1 MEIKVKDILAAN
13 DDKSHKSIFL
23 RKPADRFRRDRRK
36 NSWDR
41 RKSIRSGVIVSLSS
55 RKERRVFRERRKN
68 PQTT

>member
-13 DDKSHKSIFL
+13 DDKSHKNIFL
-23 RKPADRFRRDRRK
+23 RRSAGRFLRNRRK

-55 RKERRVFRERRKN
+55 RKERRIFRERRKN